1 MAHLALD
8 EKMVDRCRQMAA
20 RIAKP
25 VEQMINT
32 HTTVAIERAV
42 LRLLGVEGAVKQG
55 GQWFPE
61 VNVIVEDLR
70 REKALGDG
78 VLYWFVNGMIQKRM
92 PARELA
98 AAVAARKIQLL
109 KLPRAADDA
118 VRNKAT
124 ELCKEARQNLLT
136 QR

>member
-55 GQWFPE
+55 GQWYHPT
-61 VNVIVEDLR
+61 
-70 REKALGDG
+70 
-78 VLYWFVNGMIQKRM
+78 NGRPCQSNFSPIR
-92 PARELA
+92 PIA
-98 AAVAARKIQLL
+98 A
-109 KLPRAADDA
+109 
-118 VRNKAT
+118 
-124 ELCKEARQNLLT
+124 
-136 QR
+136 